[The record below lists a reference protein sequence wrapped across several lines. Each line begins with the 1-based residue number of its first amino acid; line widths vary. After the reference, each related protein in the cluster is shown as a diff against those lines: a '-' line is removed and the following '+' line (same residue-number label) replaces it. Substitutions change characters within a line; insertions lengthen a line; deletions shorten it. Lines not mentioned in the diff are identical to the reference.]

1 MIVKPIQVWFPCRS
15 FQVVAAMPTYF
26 SLGLPGAAR
35 HLGLV
40 DRALVQAPAPLH
52 DAAGL
57 LFSPAVAV
65 LLLEVDGD
73 GGGYLG
79 VVAGRDLGKTR
90 KCPVAQLYR
99 VPVQSLVKQVA
110 GWEAPVEQ
118 LEEVVADLGLDTL
131 AERWIEPENP
141 AAARPLARSAF
152 LVFNVFQIL
161 VVPSPLE
168 GTSAG
173 MFFRMCA
180 GWLDSLCT

>member
-1 MIVKPIQVWFPCRS
+1 MVPVPLLPSCGCDADILF
-15 FQVVAAMPTYF
+15 
-26 SLGLPGAAR
+26 LGLARGR

-141 AAARPLARSAF
+141 AAARPLARSAP
-152 LVFNVFQIL
+152 LAFNVFQIL
-161 VVPSPLE
+161 FLKIRREFFFGIPCMYKWIARNHE
-168 GTSAG
+168 GSSNNVIN
-173 MFFRMCA
+173 
-180 GWLDSLCT
+180 D

>member
-1 MIVKPIQVWFPCRS
+1 MVPVPLLPNCGCDADILF
-15 FQVVAAMPTYF
+15 
-26 SLGLPGAAR
+26 LGLARGR

-141 AAARPLARSAF
+141 AARARLLVLRPLLSMYFRFYSRKF
-152 LVFNVFQIL
+152 RR
-161 VVPSPLE
+161 E
-168 GTSAG
+168 
-173 MFFRMCA
+173 FFW
-180 GWLDSLCT
+180 GDTLYV

>member
-1 MIVKPIQVWFPCRS
+1 MVPVPLLPSCGCDADILF
-15 FQVVAAMPTYF
+15 
-26 SLGLPGAAR
+26 LGLARGR

-118 LEEVVADLGLDTL
+118 LEEVVADLGLNTL

-141 AAARPLARSAF
+141 AAAPACSFCAPCFQCISDSILENSEGNFFLGYPVCINGSPGIMKARATT
-152 LVFNVFQIL
+152 L
-161 VVPSPLE
+161 
-168 GTSAG
+168 
-173 MFFRMCA
+173 
-180 GWLDSLCT
+180 